1 MKRAFSRYIERKG
14 EIWMNILYDYEGLLK
29 ELKSDLAE
37 GLIEMDG
44 MIKVVRDKKA
54 SESQPIIDYYYYDN
68 EPREDYEEIEV
79 AEVLKEMGKHSC
91 IVAR

>member
-1 MKRAFSRYIERKG
+1 
-14 EIWMNILYDYEGLLK
+14 MNISYDYEGLLN
-29 ELKSDLAE
+29 ELKSDLTE

-68 EPREDYEEIEV
+68 DPREAYEEIEV
-79 AEVLKEMGKHSC
+79 AEVLKEMEKYSR
-91 IVAR
+91 IVVR

>member
-1 MKRAFSRYIERKG
+1 
-14 EIWMNILYDYEGLLK
+14 MNISYDYEGLLN
-29 ELKSDLAE
+29 ELKSDLTE

-68 EPREDYEEIEV
+68 DPREDYEEMEV
-79 AEVLKEMGKHSC
+79 SEVLKEMEKYSR
-91 IVAR
+91 IVVR

>member
-1 MKRAFSRYIERKG
+1 
-14 EIWMNILYDYEGLLK
+14 MNISYDYEGLLN
-29 ELKSDLAE
+29 ELKSDLTE

-68 EPREDYEEIEV
+68 DPREAYEEIEV
-79 AEVLKEMGKHSC
+79 ADVLKEMEKYSR
-91 IVAR
+91 IVVR